1 MVKGFAAAM
10 GLLSIGLNSGAWAQ
24 SWAPPAHETLYYNVE
39 WRLITAGKAK
49 VQWQRQSSGW
59 QVNVHLESVGMVS
72 KLFRVEDDYSVNM
85 RNSLCAE
92 SSQFLSHE
100 GSRVRETKITFDAA
114 ALKAFYVETDRL
126 KNAAL
131 TSKETEIPACVHD
144 VAGGLYFMRTLN
156 LEPGQSA
163 TEAVTDGK
171 KSVMAKVEAQAREDI
186 KTPEGV
192 FHTIRYEAYLF
203 DGVLYK
209 RPAHL
214 NVWLTDDAR
223 KLPVQI
229 RVRMSITVGTITLLL
244 EKHE

>member
-1 MVKGFAAAM
+1 MLKGLPLILSLVSAGFAQV
-10 GLLSIGLNSGAWAQ
+10 N
-24 SWAPPAHETLYYNVE
+24 PAIPARETLYYNVE

-49 VQWQRQSSGW
+49 VQWLREGSGW
-59 QVNVHLESVGMVS
+59 QANVHVESTGLVS

-85 RNSLCAE
+85 RNNLCAE
-92 SSQFLSHE
+92 SSQMLSRE
-100 GSRVRETKITFDAA
+100 GNRERETKITFDYAA
-114 ALKAFYVETDRL
+114 QKAIYNERDRL
-126 KNAAL
+126 KNTTLA
-131 TSKETEIPACVHD
+131 SQETEIPACVHD
-144 VAGGLYFMRTLN
+144 IVGGLYFMRTLN

-163 TEAVTDGK
+163 VEAMSDGK
-171 KSVMAKVEAQAREDI
+171 KSVSAKVEAQAREDI
-186 KTPEGV
+186 KTPQGT

-203 DGVLYK
+203 NGVLYK

-229 RVRMSITVGTITLLL
+229 RVRMSIAVGTITLTL